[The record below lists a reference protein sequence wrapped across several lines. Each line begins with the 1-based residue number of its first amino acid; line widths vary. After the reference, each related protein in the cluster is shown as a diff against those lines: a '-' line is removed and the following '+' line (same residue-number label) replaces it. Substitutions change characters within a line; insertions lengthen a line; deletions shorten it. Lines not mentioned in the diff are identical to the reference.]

1 MNRAATPATPP
12 SVSPTTPPVAAA
24 IAPAPEK
31 NASLSP
37 AEATELF
44 AEARRLGLPANGLLV
59 VADVRLQRLVV
70 VDATGVAY
78 DYLMSS
84 SKYGIGNKAG
94 SNQTPLGW
102 HRVSERIGGDQIH
115 GRSFTSRR
123 PDPVVLDPSEW
134 RSDGGKDYVLT
145 RILWL
150 TGLEPGVNAGGN
162 VDSHERC
169 IYIHGTNQE
178 HLLGQPASH
187 GCLRLS
193 NRDVMELYD
202 VAEGREVYCL
212 IR

>member
-1 MNRAATPATPP
+1 MNRAATPAPTPP
-12 SVSPTTPPVAAA
+12 ASAAA
-24 IAPAPEK
+24 IPPIPERRF
-31 NASLSP
+31 SLP
-37 AEATELF
+37 PTEAVEAF
-44 AEARRLGLPANGLLV
+44 AEAQRRGLPANGLLV

-70 VDATGVAY
+70 VEAAGVAY
-78 DYLMSS
+78 DYAMSS
-84 SKYGIGNKAG
+84 SKYGTGNKAG

-102 HRVSERIGGDQIH
+102 HRISERIGGDQIH

-123 PDPVVLDPSEW
+123 PDPAVLDPADW

-150 TGLEPGVNAGGN
+150 SGLEPGVNSGGA

-187 GCLRLS
+187 GCIRLS

>member
-1 MNRAATPATPP
+1 MNRAATPAPIPP
-12 SVSPTTPPVAAA
+12 ASAAA
-24 IAPAPEK
+24 IPAKRFSIP
-31 NASLSP
+31 P
-37 AEATELF
+37 AEA
-44 AEARRLGLPANGLLV
+44 AEVFGEALRRGLPANGLLV
-59 VADVRLQRLVV
+59 VADIRLQRLLVV
-70 VDATGVAY
+70 EAAGVVCEYA
-78 DYLMSS
+78 MSS
-84 SKYGIGNKAG
+84 SKYGTGNKVG

-123 PDPVVLDPSEW
+123 PDPVVLDPADW
-134 RSDGGKDYVLT
+134 RSDGGRDYVLT

-150 TGLEPGVNAGGN
+150 TGLEPGVNAGGS

-187 GCLRLS
+187 GCIRLS

-202 VAEGREVYCL
+202 VAEGRAVYCL